1 MEKLINKIPK
11 ELKTLDF
18 IDGHQKFIGKSAG
31 QELNSIVLVE
41 NKEEKEFYIM
51 FCNPDNITYFS
62 KEDLN
67 KVLYNEDG
75 ERITWSMNNKLG
87 YILSNVLPN
96 GKRLF
101 LHQLIMDYSGN
112 GKGQNSID
120 HINQNKLDNRRENL
134 RITTQSVQN
143 ENRGK
148 RARMSN
154 AIKKIPDEVLD
165 YIEEIEGHRDLQKFV
180 EYNTEVKNEKIIKE
194 YFQISK
200 KHPLLK
206 KFNYPAIKTQQ
217 GLTINILD
225 KYLQIEKGINFLNN
239 LIEKPQEEWN
249 FNKDEFI
256 EMMRE

>member
-1 MEKLINKIPK
+1 MTIICDLLPQTIKIIL
-11 ELKTLDF
+11 EY
-18 IDGHQKFIGKSAG
+18 DGHICKKGKAAGKKFNPYA
-31 QELNSIVLVE
+31 LVE
-41 NKEEKEFYIM
+41 EEDKYFYVM
-51 FCNPDNITYFS
+51 FCNPNHLTYFS
-62 KEDLN
+62 EEDLD
-67 KVLYNEDG
+67 KVLYNEKG
-75 ERITWSMNNKLG
+75 EDRTWYFHNQLG
-87 YILSNVLPN
+87 YIGNTKN
-96 GKRLF
+96 IF
-101 LHQLIMDYSGN
+101 LHQLIMDYSGH